1 MKNAMK
7 RIFSLLVAT
16 LVLISFTSAS
26 GLKFPVAQGNTNSP
40 LGLYIIDE
48 ANKLEMIE
56 GDALRAYEIRYENS
70 SDTIRVAIDD
80 SVEGV
85 TRYLVISDDLI
96 IEYIAGREHFGARL
110 IDERFENEGFFT
122 PKESLDIQQYYHQK
136 LITGKPLTETECL
149 CLISVYFPKLLKDYN
164 RIYAT
169 KD

>member
-1 MKNAMK
+1 MNNAMK
-7 RIFSLLVAT
+7 RIFSLTVAA
-16 LVLISFTSAS
+16 LILISVTSAS
-26 GLKFPVAQGNTNSP
+26 DLKLPVAQGNTNSP
-40 LGLYIIDE
+40 LGVYTIDK
-48 ANKLEMIE
+48 ASKLEMIK
-56 GDALRAYEIRYENS
+56 GDALRAYEINYENS
-70 SDTIRVAIDD
+70 PDTLMVAIDD

-96 IEYIAGREHFGARL
+96 IEYIAGIEYFGARI
-110 IDERFENEGFFT
+110 IDDRFENEGFFT

-149 CLISVYFPKLLKDYN
+149 CLISVYFPKLLKNYD